1 MIATARRD
9 AGLSLAQLAERA
21 GTSAATLH
29 AYERGRVAPRLDT
42 LQRVLNAAGASIE
55 LRMRPGFVEAERR
68 WEFEQA
74 LLLAAAYPQHD
85 RGDLAA
91 PVFPGRKP

>member
-1 MIATARRD
+1 MIATARRQ
-9 AGLSLAQLAERA
+9 AGLSLARLAELA

-42 LQRVLNAAGASIE
+42 LQRVLNAAGASVE

-68 WEFEQA
+68 WEFEQV
-74 LLLAAAYPQHD
+74 LQVAAAFPSRE
-85 RGDLAA
+85 RGAFGA
-91 PVFPGRKP
+91 PVFPGRRS